1 MVQISRILKIIL
13 LFCSITIFASLGEA
27 KINISYDVKNDLL
40 TVRDGKYTLVST
52 PLDWKS
58 VNDYWDA
65 RIRST
70 FIVDFWD
77 KNLLRVDSVFSYNA
91 KRSYSIE
98 DNTIKV
104 TYKFPELG
112 FKFTSFFENMG
123 DYLDVKIRD
132 DEIVEDK
139 EHPMISINIIPY
151 LNAGRIGERG
161 YLVIPD
167 GCGIIIP
174 FNKAFSVVNQEKM
187 VYGDL
192 NPQEYDINRIP
203 ITLPIFSCIKKDF
216 GFIGILCDGKE
227 FSSLIKDITPGNGYY
242 SVSGKFFYRKVFED
256 VYRKKRITP
265 RVNIKDK
272 VIRFYLLKDKE
283 ANYVGVAKAYRN
295 YLLIAKRV
303 KPLREKAKSIY
314 QIKPEVMDIKVFM
327 GIKRGFEI
335 FDPIIKLTT
344 FKEIESILNIL
355 KNLGIKTNLVLVG
368 WERAGFEGGNPT
380 QFPPFDGWRGLK
392 NIINTAKS
400 SGSYISLSVNF
411 FDIYQNSRDFYRKMT
426 LKNPVKL
433 PSEQNNYRY
442 GFIMCPSIA
451 SSKFQKFYSEAKS
464 LGIASVEL
472 RKLGYGL
479 IDCYDDTHPQTRFDS
494 AKNYSNMIEVSGI
507 VEGGCDYGIVGV
519 NHITDAPSNSSGLFG
534 GDTIPLWE
542 IALHGIV
549 RYNFTPMNLRRDWDY
564 EFLKN
569 LEYGALPSAMITHN
583 SPILI
588 RETFYKELFSSKFS
602 DWADDLKK
610 EYNLINKTLGN
621 LQYQFI
627 IEHREIARHIYETTY
642 EDGTKIIVNYSSQS
656 YEGIKPWSYKI
667 VRGNR

>member
-1 MVQISRILKIIL
+1 MVQISRILKVIIL
-13 LFCSITIFASLGEA
+13 FASIFFFSSCLEA
-27 KINISYDVKNDLL
+27 KITVSYDVKEDLL
-40 TVRDGKYTLVST
+40 TIRDSKYTLVST

-58 VNDYWDA
+58 VNDYWDV

-77 KNLLRVDSVFSYNA
+77 KNLNRVESVFSYNA
-91 KRSYSIE
+91 KRSYVIE
-98 DNTIKV
+98 GNKIKV
-104 TYKFPELG
+104 TYRFPELG

-123 DYLDVKIRD
+123 DFLDIKISE
-132 DEIVEDK
+132 DEITEDK
-139 EHPMISINIIPY
+139 DHPMVSIQVLPY
-151 LNAGRIGERG
+151 LNAGRIGEKG

-167 GCGIIIP
+167 GCGVIIP

-216 GFIGILCDGKE
+216 GFVGILRDGKE

-242 SVSGKFFYRKVFED
+242 AVSGKFFYRKVFED
-256 VYRKKRITP
+256 IYRKKRITS
-265 RVNIKDK
+265 RVNIKERS
-272 VIRFYLLKDKE
+272 IRFYLLKDKE
-283 ANYVGVAKAYRN
+283 ANYVGVAKTYRD
-295 YLLIAKRV
+295 YLLTVEKI
-303 KPLREKAKSIY
+303 KPLREKVKSIY

-327 GIKRGFEI
+327 GIKRGFEL

-344 FKEIESILNIL
+344 FKEIESILNTL
-355 KNLGIKTNLVLVG
+355 KNLGIKANLILIG
-368 WERAGFEGGNPT
+368 WERAGFEGANPT
-380 QFPPFDGWRGLK
+380 TFPPFDGWKGLK
-392 NIINTAKS
+392 NIISIARN

-433 PSEQNNYRY
+433 PVEQNNYRY

-451 SSKFQKFYSEAKS
+451 NSRLQKFYSEAKK
-464 LGIASVEL
+464 LGISSIEL

-479 IDCYDDTHPQTRFDS
+479 IDCYDDTHPQIRTNS
-494 AKNYSNMIEVSGI
+494 AKNYSSMIEKCRI
-507 VEGGCDYGIVGV
+507 IEGGCDYGIMGV

-549 RYNFTPMNLRRDWDY
+549 RYNFTPMNLRKDWDY

-569 LEYGALPSAMITHN
+569 LEYGALPSAMITYK

-602 DWADDLKK
+602 DWIDDLKK
-610 EYNLINKTLGN
+610 EYSLINRTLGY

-627 IEHREIARHIYETTY
+627 VNHRELARHIYETTY
-642 EDGTKIIVNYSSQS
+642 EDGTKIIVNYSSQI
-656 YEGIKPWSYKI
+656 YEGIKPWSYKVI
-667 VRGNR
+667 RGK